1 MLQLKDTEW
10 LTGHRNKSHIHA
22 AYRSLPSHLNT
33 QTKSERMIEKGIPCK
48 CKSTES
54 WGSNTC
60 IR

>member
-10 LTGHRNKSHIHA
+10 LTRHRNKFHIHA
-22 AYRSLPSHLNT
+22 AYRSLPSDLNT
-33 QTKSERMIEKGIPCK
+33 QTKSERMEKGIPCK
-48 CKSTES
+48 CKSKES